1 VVWFGERIKE
11 TFLLNEFLTLGN
23 LAGLVRERLSWMKE
37 GFEGRIDLGSSN
49 GPRVKTMSLMCNEK
63 EWAEYVRV
71 MIEGAEKATRG
82 GEWESIKILRK
93 NLSYIAESTRCS
105 YLLTRL
111 RPSSYSQAIDP
122 RNQARNRS
130 ENTKWC

>member
-37 GFEGRIDLGSSN
+37 GFECRIDLGSSN

-82 GEWESIKILRK
+82 
-93 NLSYIAESTRCS
+93 
-105 YLLTRL
+105 
-111 RPSSYSQAIDP
+111 
-122 RNQARNRS
+122 
-130 ENTKWC
+130 